1 MFFKNDNY
9 MITMTRPFWLEM
21 NVPLE
26 TVKKEYLK
34 YFLHE
39 SVYYENISEAT
50 DYLKEIINNI
60 QCDLIK
66 WEKKKNAKN
75 VIIDLYTIFDKCFRF
90 YIDQKRDRIEFVK
103 YNINPIETYEI
114 NRNMSLNVISAI
126 NLWLDNILL
135 FQNNNTNFIS
145 PSATPEINNELF
157 VDLYIYGLV
166 SKNLSL
172 LSLSSN
178 KNIGFTFQGLKVDI
192 KDDSIEPI
200 ELTRYIPVTYFN
212 TQITGNQNIFK
223 MNDEDYKNAD
233 SSDFGV
239 GFKETYGMEFIY
251 SLQLF
256 STIMKYDL
264 DNGNRSA
271 IALSKTTFLKLIDE
285 YSKGKIDGNIFFDTF
300 VLDYTKIN
308 NNLGTKDTCVWK
320 MGVNKFRHEIRPFI
334 CLNDNT
340 VFTSYCALDQA
351 KQLWLSYFSNG
362 GMIYTNNNDGLTE
375 GLEKR
380 NIELSDKL
388 INIITD
394 KLKVHYEKGFL
405 QTEVEYKKIF
415 GEMEINYGDY
425 DVIYYVDE
433 TKELFLIES
442 KFFSDSLNTSGY
454 IRDYKKLFEENGYYD
469 HCRRRCDLVLKYP
482 EKMKKYLGI
491 EGNIKVH
498 FLFISSKPLQIEFT
512 DHDGIVSFP
521 CISIFDKYL
530 EGKLISED
538 GNGIIRP
545 TIAI

>member
-1 MFFKNDNY
+1 MFFKDDSC
-9 MITMTRPFWLEM
+9 IISMTRSFWLEM
-21 NVPLE
+21 NIPFK

-34 YFLHE
+34 YLLHE
-39 SVYYENISEAT
+39 SIHYDNSSDAIK
-50 DYLKEIINNI
+50 YLKNIIIKI
-60 QCDLIK
+60 QDDLIE
-66 WEKKKNAKN
+66 WEKTRNAKN
-75 VIIDLYTIFDKCFRF
+75 AVIDLYTIFDKCFSF
-90 YIDQKRDRIEFVK
+90 YIEQKKDRIEFVK
-103 YNINPIETYEI
+103 CNVNPSETYEL
-114 NRNMSLNVISAI
+114 NRNMSLNVISAV

-135 FQNNNTNFIS
+135 FQNNNTDYIS
-145 PSATPEINNELF
+145 PSEPPKINNELF

-166 SKNLSL
+166 SRNLSL

-178 KNIGFTFQGLKVDI
+178 KNIGLKFQGLKVDVMA
-192 KDDSIEPI
+192 DSVEPI
-200 ELTRYIPVTYFN
+200 ELIRYIPVTYFN
-212 TQITGNQNIFK
+212 TQITGNQSIFEVSEK
-223 MNDEDYKNAD
+223 EYKNANN
-233 SSDFGV
+233 SEFGV
-239 GFKETYGMEFIY
+239 GFKETYGIELIY
-251 SLQLF
+251 SFRLF

-264 DNGNRSA
+264 NNGKRSL
-271 IALSKTTFLKLIDE
+271 IALSKTNFLRMIDE
-285 YSKGKIDGNIFFDTF
+285 YSNGKIDGNLFYDTF
-300 VLDYTKIN
+300 VLDYNKIN
-308 NNLGTKDTCVWK
+308 RNIGVKDICVWK
-320 MGVNKFRHEIRPFI
+320 MGVNKFRHEIRPYI

-340 VFTSYCALDQA
+340 VFISYCALEQA

-362 GMIYTNNNDGLTE
+362 GMIYTNENDGLIE
-375 GLEKR
+375 GIEKR

-394 KLKVHYEKGFL
+394 KLKAHYKKGFL
-405 QTEVEYKKIF
+405 QTEVEYKIIF

-482 EKMKKYLGI
+482 EKIKKYLGV
-491 EGNIKVH
+491 EGNVKVH

-512 DHDGIVSFP
+512 DQDGIVSFP

-538 GNGIIRP
+538 GNEIIRP
-545 TIAI
+545 TVTI